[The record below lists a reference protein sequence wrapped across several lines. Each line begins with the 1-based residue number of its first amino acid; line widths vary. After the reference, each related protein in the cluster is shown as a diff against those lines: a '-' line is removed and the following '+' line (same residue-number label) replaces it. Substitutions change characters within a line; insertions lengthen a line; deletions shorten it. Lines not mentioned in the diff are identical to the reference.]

1 MADGVIAFLQDWK
14 KQRDAG
20 TAPPFFM
27 HLAPPHPHDP
37 RSAPQEIL
45 DKYDV
50 AKMPLLPNYLPF
62 HPFNNGELFVRDE
75 KLAPWPRTEDEI
87 RRQLRDYYADI
98 TCLDAQFGRILQ
110 TLREIGELDNTI
122 LIWTGDQGV
131 SIGSHGLLG
140 KQNLYE
146 EAMNVPVIFCG
157 PGIPQGKASDA
168 FAYHFDIYPT
178 VCELTGAKPP
188 EAIDGRSLV
197 PVMQGKVQ
205 AVRDAIFLAYRDV
218 QRSVRR
224 GQWKL
229 IRYPEVNKTQLF
241 DLAADPFEM
250 KDLAADPAQA
260 DRIKELMALLAE
272 EQKRYGDTLPLT
284 VASPQPAEVN
294 LEFFNKPETLPKKAK
309 AKGKAKGNE

>member
-1 MADGVIAFLQDWK
+1 
-14 KQRDAG
+14 
-20 TAPPFFM
+20 
-27 HLAPPHPHDP
+27 
-37 RSAPQEIL
+37 
-45 DKYDV
+45 
-50 AKMPLLPNYLPF
+50 
-62 HPFNNGELFVRDE
+62 
-75 KLAPWPRTEDEI
+75 
-87 RRQLRDYYADI
+87 
-98 TCLDAQFGRILQ
+98 
-110 TLREIGELDNTI
+110 
-122 LIWTGDQGV
+122 
-131 SIGSHGLLG
+131 
-140 KQNLYE
+140 
-146 EAMNVPVIFCG
+146 
-157 PGIPQGKASDA
+157 
-168 FAYHFDIYPT
+168 
-178 VCELTGAKPP
+178 
-188 EAIDGRSLV
+188 
-197 PVMQGKVQ
+197 
-205 AVRDAIFLAYRDV
+205 VRDAIFLAYRDV